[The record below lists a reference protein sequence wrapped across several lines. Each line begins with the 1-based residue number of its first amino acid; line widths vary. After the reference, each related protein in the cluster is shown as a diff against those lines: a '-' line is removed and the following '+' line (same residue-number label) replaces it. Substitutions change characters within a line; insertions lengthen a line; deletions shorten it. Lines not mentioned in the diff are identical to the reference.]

1 MLIIAH
7 RLATVIDS
15 NRILVMREGRGEE
28 FDHPYHLLVNNIGD
42 EEITKEDGYFARML
56 LSTGEETAKS
66 LFQIA
71 K

>member
-28 FDHPYHLLVNNIGD
+28 FDHPYNLLVKSIGD
-42 EEITKEDGYFARML
+42 NAITKDDGYLAQMV
-56 LSTGEETAKS
+56 LSTGEDAAKS
-66 LFQIA
+66 LFEIA